1 MEGLIPFLY
10 KAMVMY
16 KREGSFSSALLSDHH
31 SPSISGYYMRL
42 PGDSSGRFRTSDLRR
57 FGTNLWHVQFSK
69 MENKRSYYAIL
80 IPTLWTVWL
89 ACVGQSCARHPKA
102 KPPMPGPPRCPNC
115 GPMVVPYPLSTG
127 PNCGDQAY
135 KINCVGG
142 KLYFGA
148 LHGSSYLITSI
159 NPVTQRIVIHPPGFA
174 SSGSCLSA
182 DVSKAGLELD
192 PHLPFS
198 ITNSNTILLLG
209 CPEAMLQAP
218 IDCTGTSLCHS
229 YIKSNVSACSKAPF
243 CCTFRTD
250 GSQNAYTIRINGG
263 GCLAYQSFVG
273 LNPNKEVPPPGKKW
287 PDPGL
292 ELQWTLP
299 KEPLCKTDVDCSL
312 LLGSKSKCLPDTTSL
327 GLKRCSC
334 KKGLEWDPVSST
346 CGKCRH
352 GKLCKKKKKSTLVF
366 AGAAVAVVVVTL
378 AIAVAVLANKHS
390 HKRVK
395 KEIHKNIVKERQEM
409 LSAKSTGKSSRIF
422 TGREIT
428 KATNNFSKD
437 NLIGTGGFG
446 EVFKAVLDDGTITAI
461 KRAKLNNT
469 KGTDQI
475 LNEVRILCQVNHRSL
490 VRLLGCCVDLELPLL
505 IYEFIPNG
513 TLFEHLHG
521 NSDGSWK
528 PLSWR
533 RRLQI
538 AYQTAEGLAYLHSSA
553 MPPIYHRDVKSSNIL
568 LDDKLNAKVSDFGLS
583 RLVDLTETANN
594 ESHIFTGAQGTLG
607 YVDPEYYR
615 NFQLT
620 DKSDVYSFGV
630 VLLEMVTSKKA
641 IDFSRQEEDVNLVM
655 YMNKMMDEE
664 RLIECIDPVLKKTAS
679 KVDLQ
684 TMQQLGNLASACL
697 NERRQNRPSMKEVA
711 DEIEYIINVLS
722 QESPNP
728 RILQKMS
735 LTTVFRRASSRVATL
750 AFRSVRSPLT
760 VRSGAERLILGS
772 QQLSRASAIPLPRF
786 HSTESAVTKTSADEN
801 LVSVLESEIDC
812 AVKEEAP
819 DHNLMED
826 VPEGFPFKIIDTPG
840 ERTVLLQRK
849 FEDETIQVEVDS
861 SAPYD
866 DDEEGE
872 EEQAEQ
878 NDDEDEEHSV
888 KIRIPMVVSVSKGD
902 GVCLEFGVSAYPDE
916 IVIDSLS
923 IKHPQGS
930 DSELAYEGP
939 DFDDLDE
946 NLQKA
951 FHRFLEIRGIKPSF
965 TDFLADYVA
974 NKDSREYLQWLK
986 DVKSFVEK

>member
-1 MEGLIPFLY
+1 MI
-10 KAMVMY
+10 V
-16 KREGSFSSALLSDHH
+16 HH
-31 SPSISGYYMRL
+31 S
-42 PGDSSGRFRTSDLRR
+42 
-57 FGTNLWHVQFSK
+57 
-69 MENKRSYYAIL
+69 
-80 IPTLWTVWL
+80 
-89 ACVGQSCARHPKA
+89 
-102 KPPMPGPPRCPNC
+102 
-115 GPMVVPYPLSTG
+115 
-127 PNCGDQAY
+127 
-135 KINCVGG
+135 
-142 KLYFGA
+142 KL
-148 LHGSSYLITSI
+148 HS
-159 NPVTQRIVIHPPGFA
+159 
-174 SSGSCLSA
+174 
-182 DVSKAGLELD
+182 LE
-192 PHLPFS
+192 
-198 ITNSNTILLLG
+198 
-209 CPEAMLQAP
+209 
-218 IDCTGTSLCHS
+218 
-229 YIKSNVSACSKAPF
+229 
-243 CCTFRTD
+243 
-250 GSQNAYTIRINGG
+250 
-263 GCLAYQSFVG
+263 
-273 LNPNKEVPPPGKKW
+273 
-287 PDPGL
+287 
-292 ELQWTLP
+292 
-299 KEPLCKTDVDCSL
+299 
-312 LLGSKSKCLPDTTSL
+312 
-327 GLKRCSC
+327 
-334 KKGLEWDPVSST
+334 
-346 CGKCRH
+346 
-352 GKLCKKKKKSTLVF
+352 
-366 AGAAVAVVVVTL
+366 GAAVAVVVFTL

-521 NSDGSWK
+521 NSDRSWK

-630 VLLEMVTSKKA
+630 VLLEIVTSKKA

-664 RLIECIDPVLKKTAS
+664 RLVECIDPVLKKTAN

-722 QESPNP
+722 QEV
-728 RILQKMS
+728 
-735 LTTVFRRASSRVATL
+735 TET
-750 AFRSVRSPLT
+750 
-760 VRSGAERLILGS
+760 
-772 QQLSRASAIPLPRF
+772 QLS
-786 HSTESAVTKTSADEN
+786 
-801 LVSVLESEIDC
+801 
-812 AVKEEAP
+812 
-819 DHNLMED
+819 
-826 VPEGFPFKIIDTPG
+826 
-840 ERTVLLQRK
+840 
-849 FEDETIQVEVDS
+849 
-861 SAPYD
+861 
-866 DDEEGE
+866 
-872 EEQAEQ
+872 
-878 NDDEDEEHSV
+878 
-888 KIRIPMVVSVSKGD
+888 
-902 GVCLEFGVSAYPDE
+902 
-916 IVIDSLS
+916 
-923 IKHPQGS
+923 
-930 DSELAYEGP
+930 
-939 DFDDLDE
+939 
-946 NLQKA
+946 
-951 FHRFLEIRGIKPSF
+951 
-965 TDFLADYVA
+965 
-974 NKDSREYLQWLK
+974 
-986 DVKSFVEK
+986 